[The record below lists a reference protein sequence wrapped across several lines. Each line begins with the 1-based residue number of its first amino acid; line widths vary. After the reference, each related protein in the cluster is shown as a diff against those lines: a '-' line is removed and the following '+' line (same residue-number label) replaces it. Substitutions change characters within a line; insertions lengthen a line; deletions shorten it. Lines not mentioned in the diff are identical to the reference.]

1 MDWKHKC
8 DLTWLR
14 ARQEYLTASEI
25 RALVPVTKTGRP
37 RKVTELDYM
46 RVYANKCVNLTEEDC
61 WSYGAAARGHL
72 LEPYAIDELNMALD
86 DDGVM
91 DHFYWWD
98 DKLVSVGT
106 RKIAFSP
113 DAMDVSMGE
122 DVEDASCIAE
132 VKCYGAERHMVT
144 AYTKK
149 DQIEERWQI
158 ATAMALLDNISHAYL
173 VLFNPSLDFESLYY
187 IKFERF
193 ELSDEIDMIRDVE
206 KEWTKFIHRLV
217 PGLPNGGVA
226 HRSFAT
232 ESDIVR
238 SLEIKQQEESLNP

>member
-46 RVYANKCVNLTEEDC
+46 RVYANKCVSLTEEDC

-72 LEPYAIDELNMALD
+72 LEPYAIDELNMALG
-86 DDGVM
+86 DDGIM
-91 DHFYWWD
+91 DHLYWWD
-98 DKLVSVGT
+98 DKLVSAGT
-106 RKIAFSP
+106 SKIAFSP
-113 DAMDVSMGE
+113 DAMDISMDD

-144 AYTKK
+144 AYTEK

-158 ATAMALLDNISHAYL
+158 ATAMALLENISHAYL
-173 VLFNPSLDFESLYY
+173 VLFNPSMDLDSLYY

-206 KEWTKFIHRLV
+206 KEWTKFIHKPV

-232 ESDIVR
+232 EHDI
-238 SLEIKQQEESLNP
+238 IKSIEVEQQKGSLNP